1 MGQNCEIWGEYFDFG
16 VKNILLSL
24 HPKKNKAIM
33 LKRIPEY
40 LAKKN
45 TNINLLVFVFIF
57 SMVFVNIYTPFEFS
71 TWFHTN
77 SDSLNFLYSTCTI
90 LGGMGVLII
99 SRIIMYFVNKKEL
112 ISMLSYVLWLAAE
125 ILIIVMLYTCINKL
139 LLHDVRDAS
148 IIFQRTLI
156 FVPAILFL
164 PYLVSYLFLGLRSK
178 DAAINKLIE
187 EGHANGQALQHTVD
201 DTITFDDE
209 NGKPRLTIKSGSI
222 LYLGA
227 NDNYVNIYYMDNDKV
242 GYTMLRNNLKTLEK
256 QLNAYGIVRCHRS
269 YMVNLHR
276 VTIIS
281 REKDGM
287 YTTLDSNA
295 VSRIPISKSYSEE
308 VMRLFSEM

>member
-1 MGQNCEIWGEYFDFG
+1 
-16 VKNILLSL
+16 
-24 HPKKNKAIM
+24 M

-71 TWFHTN
+71 TWFN
-77 SDSLNFLYSTCTI
+77 SSSDTLNFLYSTCTI
-90 LGGMGVLII
+90 LGGMVVLIV
-99 SRIIMYFVNKKEL
+99 SRIVMYYVNKREL

-125 ILIIVMLYTCINKL
+125 ILTIVMLYTLVTKV
-139 LLHDVRDAS
+139 LLHDQRDAY
-148 IIFQRTLI
+148 IIFRRALI
-156 FVPAILFL
+156 FVPAILAL

-178 DAAINKLIE
+178 DATINKLIE
-187 EGHANGQALQHTVD
+187 EGHTTGQVLQHTVD
-201 DTITFDDE
+201 DTITFNDE
-209 NGKPRLTIKSGSI
+209 NGKPRLTIKSGNI

-256 QLNAYGIVRCHRS
+256 QLDAYGIVRCHRS

-287 YTTLDSNA
+287 YITLDSNA

-308 VMRLFSEM
+308 VMKRFSEM

>member
-1 MGQNCEIWGEYFDFG
+1 
-16 VKNILLSL
+16 
-24 HPKKNKAIM
+24 M

-45 TNINLLVFVFIF
+45 TNLNLLVFVFIF
-57 SMVFVNIYTPFEFS
+57 SMVFVNVYTPFEFS

-90 LGGMGVLII
+90 LGGMVILIV
-99 SRIIMYFVNKKEL
+99 SRIIMYYVNKREL
-112 ISMLSYVLWLAAE
+112 ISILSYVLWLAAE
-125 ILIIVMLYTCINKL
+125 ILIIVMLYTMINKL
-139 LLHDVRDAS
+139 ALHDDRNAY
-148 IIFQRTLI
+148 IIFQRALI
-156 FVPAILFL
+156 FVPAILAI

-187 EGHANGQALQHTVD
+187 EGQHITPTTQHTVD
-201 DTITFDDE
+201 ETVNFNDE
-209 NGKPRLTIKSGSI
+209 NGKPRLTIKSGNI

-256 QLNAYGIVRCHRS
+256 QLDAYGIVRCHRS

-308 VMRLFSEM
+308 VMKRFSEM

>member
-1 MGQNCEIWGEYFDFG
+1 
-16 VKNILLSL
+16 
-24 HPKKNKAIM
+24 M

-45 TNINLLVFVFIF
+45 TNLNLLVFVFIF
-57 SMVFVNIYTPFEFS
+57 SMVFVNVYTPFEFS

-90 LGGMGVLII
+90 LGGMVVLIV
-99 SRIIMYFVNKKEL
+99 SRTIMYYVNKREL
-112 ISMLSYVLWLAAE
+112 ISILSYVLWLAAE
-125 ILIIVMLYTCINKL
+125 ILVIVMLYTLINKIA
-139 LLHDVRDAS
+139 LHDDRNAS
-148 IIFQRTLI
+148 IIFQRALI
-156 FVPAILFL
+156 FVPAILAI

-187 EGHANGQALQHTVD
+187 EGQHITSAAQHPVDETVN
-201 DTITFDDE
+201 FNDE
-209 NGKPRLTIKSGSI
+209 NGKPRLTIKSGNI

-256 QLNAYGIVRCHRS
+256 QLDAYGIVRCHRS

-308 VMRLFSEM
+308 VMRRFSEM

>member
-1 MGQNCEIWGEYFDFG
+1 
-16 VKNILLSL
+16 
-24 HPKKNKAIM
+24 M

-45 TNINLLVFVFIF
+45 TNLNLLVFVFIF
-57 SMVFVNIYTPFEFS
+57 SMVFVNVYTPFEFS

-90 LGGMGVLII
+90 LGGMVILIV
-99 SRIIMYFVNKKEL
+99 SRIIMYYVNKREL
-112 ISMLSYVLWLAAE
+112 ISILSYVLWLAAE
-125 ILIIVMLYTCINKL
+125 ILMIVMLYTLINKL
-139 LLHDVRDAS
+139 ALHDDRNAS
-148 IIFQRTLI
+148 IIFQRALI
-156 FVPAILFL
+156 FVPAILAI

-187 EGHANGQALQHTVD
+187 EGQHITSAAQHPVDETVNF
-201 DTITFDDE
+201 TDE

-256 QLNAYGIVRCHRS
+256 QLYAYGIVRCHRS

-308 VMRLFSEM
+308 VMKRFSEM

>member
-1 MGQNCEIWGEYFDFG
+1 M
-16 VKNILLSL
+16 
-24 HPKKNKAIM
+24 
-33 LKRIPEY
+33 KRIPEY

-45 TNINLLVFVFIF
+45 TNLNLLVFVFIF
-57 SMVFVNIYTPFEFS
+57 SMVFVNVYTPFEFS

-90 LGGMGVLII
+90 LGGMVILIV
-99 SRIIMYFVNKKEL
+99 SRIIMYYVNKREL
-112 ISMLSYVLWLAAE
+112 ISILSYVLWLAAE
-125 ILIIVMLYTCINKL
+125 ILMIVMLYTLINKL
-139 LLHDVRDAS
+139 ALHDDRNAS
-148 IIFQRTLI
+148 IIFQRALI
-156 FVPAILFL
+156 FVPAILAI

-187 EGHANGQALQHTVD
+187 EGQHITSAAQHPVDETVNF
-201 DTITFDDE
+201 TDE

-256 QLNAYGIVRCHRS
+256 QLYAYGIVRCHRS

-308 VMRLFSEM
+308 VMKRFSEM

>member
-1 MGQNCEIWGEYFDFG
+1 
-16 VKNILLSL
+16 
-24 HPKKNKAIM
+24 M

-40 LAKKN
+40 LAKKS
-45 TNINLLVFVFIF
+45 TNLNLLVFVFIF
-57 SMVFVNIYTPFEFS
+57 SMVFVNVYTPFEFS

-90 LGGMGVLII
+90 LGGMVIMI
-99 SRIIMYFVNKKEL
+99 VSRIIMYYVNKREL
-112 ISMLSYVLWLAAE
+112 ISILSYVLWLAAE
-125 ILIIVMLYTCINKL
+125 ILTIVMLYTLINKL
-139 LLHDVRDAS
+139 ALHDDRNAS
-148 IIFQRTLI
+148 IIFQRALI
-156 FVPAILFL
+156 FVPAILAI

-187 EGHANGQALQHTVD
+187 EGQHITSVAQHPVD
-201 DTITFDDE
+201 EMVNFNDE
-209 NGKPRLTIKSGSI
+209 NGKPRLTIKSGNI

-256 QLNAYGIVRCHRS
+256 QLDAYGIVRCHRS

-287 YTTLDSNA
+287 YTTLDSHA

-308 VMRLFSEM
+308 VMKRFSEI